1 MAIEKYVVLYYLLCS
16 FVQGSHEHF
25 LIRRVYT
32 QRGKKLQYADTVSAL
47 KPQYFWKNFYLSF
60 WNLDIHNTCRECRKS
75 LILLQ
80 PCICPGLHSTECVL
94 GTGLELRLGSVQVS
108 TGQINEQFVL
118 TDPAFTYRIVT
129 RPQKRLRENM
139 GYHRY
144 GSFLI
149 S

>member
-1 MAIEKYVVLYYLLCS
+1 M
-16 FVQGSHEHF
+16 
-25 LIRRVYT
+25 
-32 QRGKKLQYADTVSAL
+32 
-47 KPQYFWKNFYLSF
+47 
-60 WNLDIHNTCRECRKS
+60 
-75 LILLQ
+75 LQ

-129 RPQKRLRENM
+129 RPHLLKKKLRENM
-139 GYHRY
+139 GYHKY

-149 S
+149 SW